1 MPRIV
6 GLDHRG
12 APEGVGTPRA
22 VELQG
27 EPCQRGPRLAVHR
40 EQLGDDGGLGR
51 VGRDALRVA
60 RPVRADAVPVGR
72 AGPGQQHAGAQLG
85 QPAAAHALG
94 DQRALVLGHGAP
106 DLQQQMVVRV
116 VAHRA
121 VEELGGAAGAR
132 PLLQQHHL
140 VHVVARE
147 TVGGGDE
154 HAVDLAALHGVAQ
167 AVEPRARQHGAAV
180 AVVAK
185 HVGRVERPALGG
197 VGAHVRGQAPELLL
211 NGLVLDL
218 MAGRDAAVDRY
229 AHGTPPAGSGAP
241 AATPA
246 PARSS
251 PTAGGA
257 GRPGPSAAGRL
268 PSARPCAGSARCVAV
283 ACSPPR

>member
-12 APEGVGTPRA
+12 APEGVGTPRRSSCRA
-22 VELQG
+22 SRASEVPG
-27 EPCQRGPRLAVHR
+27 SRYIANSSATTAASAGSVVTPFGSRGRS
-40 EQLGDDGGLGR
+40 GLS
-51 VGRDALRVA
+51 
-60 RPVRADAVPVGR
+60 AVPVGR

-106 DLQQQMVVRV
+106 DLQQQVVVRV

-147 TVGGGDE
+147 AVGGGDE
-154 HAVDLAALHGVAQ
+154 HAVDLAAFHGVAQ

-180 AVVAK
+180 AVVAE

-218 MAGRDAAVDRY
+218 MAGRDTAVDRY
-229 AHGTPPAGSGAP
+229 AHGTPRAGSGAP

-246 PARSS
+246 PASVVAHPRRSW
-251 PTAGGA
+251 
-257 GRPGPSAAGRL
+257 
-268 PSARPCAGSARCVAV
+268 
-283 ACSPPR
+283 

>member
-12 APEGVGTPRA
+12 APEGVGTPRRSSRRA
-22 VELQG
+22 SRASEV
-27 EPCQRGPRLAVHR
+27 P
-40 EQLGDDGGLGR
+40 DDGGLGR
-51 VGRDALRVA
+51 VGRDAFRVA

-85 QPAAAHALG
+85 QAPAAHALG

-106 DLQQQMVVRV
+106 DLQQQVVVRV
-116 VAHRA
+116 VAHGT
-121 VEELGGAAGAR
+121 VEELGGAAGVR
-132 PLLQQHHL
+132 PLLEEHHL
-140 VHVVARE
+140 VHVVARQA
-147 TVGGGDE
+147 VGRGDE
-154 HAVDLAALHGVAQ
+154 HAVELAAFHGVPQ

-180 AVVAK
+180 AVVAE
-185 HVGRVERPALGG
+185 HVDRVERPALGG

-218 MAGRDAAVDRY
+218 MAGRDTAVDRY
-229 AHGTPPAGSGAP
+229 AHGTPRAGSGAP

-251 PTAGGA
+251 PTPGGA

-283 ACSPPR
+283 ASSPPR